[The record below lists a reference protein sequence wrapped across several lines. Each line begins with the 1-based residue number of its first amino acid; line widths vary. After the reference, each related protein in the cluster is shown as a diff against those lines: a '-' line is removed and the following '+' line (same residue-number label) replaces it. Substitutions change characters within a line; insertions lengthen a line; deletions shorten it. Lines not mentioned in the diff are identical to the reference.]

1 MKLKDY
7 SMRIRKNIAVLL
19 HIIFLTLA
27 VGGISVMYLTGQIG
41 SGLSWVY
48 ICSAA

>member
-7 SMRIRKNIAVLL
+7 SMRIKKNIAVLL

-27 VGGISVMYLTGQIG
+27 LGGISVMYLNTQILSLIHICNGQV
-41 SGLSWVY
+41 LE
-48 ICSAA
+48 